1 MQPMPAERVLDDATV
16 ELHHHYIARLAPL
29 ELSGMNGIRIETI
42 AVAGA
47 AR

>member
-1 MQPMPAERVLDDATV
+1 MPAERVLDDAGM
-16 ELHHHYIARLAPL
+16 ELHNDDVARLAPR
-29 ELSGMNGIRIETI
+29 ELSGVYRVGIETI